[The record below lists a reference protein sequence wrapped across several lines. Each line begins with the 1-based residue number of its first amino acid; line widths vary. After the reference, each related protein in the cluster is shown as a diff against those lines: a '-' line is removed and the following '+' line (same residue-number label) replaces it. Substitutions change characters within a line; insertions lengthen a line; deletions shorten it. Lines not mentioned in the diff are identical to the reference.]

1 MINTA
6 ILGSRMHYAVPK
18 TFYRA
23 GLLNQH
29 YTDFSIPA
37 EKTQLYSTFSPK
49 FASRNCSLPSSHLIT
64 YTALSFKA
72 RFKRYFGKNTDI
84 TRNILSTEINKNFT
98 ELCIKSGI
106 LDTEVIYAM
115 KGAALEIFQKSA
127 HNLKILE
134 QALVT
139 KNTEIQN
146 IRTYLE
152 KYSIDDNGWNSS
164 QYEMIHQRNIEEI
177 KLADI
182 IIAPSQFVK
191 NDVLKYVPNANIKV
205 VPYGVD
211 IKRSPVDSIKSSN
224 KTILTVG
231 EVGLRKGSMIV
242 WAAARKYPQLRF
254 EMVGPINLPKK
265 LLALKPENV
274 ILFGS
279 VAKNKV
285 IQHFQSCGAF
295 LLPSLAE
302 GSATVIYEALACG
315 VPVIC
320 SEQCGSVINHK
331 EDGWLFD
338 ISDFDNMCLGIEAF
352 MNPETKHEISNNA
365 LMRSHEYTVKKYG
378 ERLLAHI
385 GKKKS

>member
-18 TFYRA
+18 TFYSA
-23 GLLNQH
+23 GLLDQH
-29 YTDFSIPA
+29 YTDFAIPE
-37 EKTQLYSTFSPK
+37 EKTQFYSTFSPK
-49 FASRNCSLPSSHLIT
+49 FASRNCGLPSSRLIT
-64 YTALSFKA
+64 HTALSFKA
-72 RFKRYFGKNTDI
+72 RIKRHFAKNTDLI
-84 TRNILSTEINKNFT
+84 RNILSTEINKNFT

-115 KGAALEIFQKSA
+115 KGAALEIFQKSTQ
-127 HNLKILE
+127 NLKVLE

-139 KNTEIQN
+139 KNTEIKN
-146 IRTYLE
+146 IQAYID
-152 KYSIDDNGWNSS
+152 KYSIDDDQWDHP
-164 QYEMIHQRNIEEI
+164 QYEIIHQRNIEEI

-191 NDVLKYVPNANIKV
+191 NDVLKYVPNADVRV

-211 IKRSPVDSIKSSN
+211 IKRSPVDSIQSSN

-242 WAAARKYPQLRF
+242 WAAARKYPHLKF
-254 EMVGPINLPKK
+254 EMVGPINLPDK
-265 LLALKPENV
+265 LLALKPDNV
-274 ILFGS
+274 TLFGS
-279 VAKNKV
+279 VAKSRV

-320 SEQCGSVINHK
+320 SEQCGSVINHQVN
-331 EDGWLFD
+331 GWLFD
-338 ISDFDNMCLGIEAF
+338 VSDFDNMCLGIEAF
-352 MNPETKHEISNNA
+352 TNPETKREISKRA
-365 LMRSHEYTVKKYG
+365 LMLSHEYTVKKYG
-378 ERLLAHI
+378 ERLLVQI
-385 GKKKS
+385 GKDN